1 MPELPEVETVRLA
14 LEKIVNNALVKK
26 VEIYRYDLR
35 WKVKDNLKVN
45 LEKDILKKPFRMGK
59 YILIPT
65 IKNKILL
72 IHLGM
77 SGQIKIQKK
86 NHLKSLFL

>member
-14 LEKIVNNALVKK
+14 LDKIVNNALVKK

-59 YILIPT
+59 YILIPAMT
-65 IKNKILL
+65 L
-72 IHLGM
+72 
-77 SGQIKIQKK
+77 
-86 NHLKSLFL
+86 

>member
-14 LEKIVNNALVKK
+14 LDKIVKNALVKK

-45 LEKDILKKPFRMGK
+45 
-59 YILIPT
+59 
-65 IKNKILL
+65 
-72 IHLGM
+72 
-77 SGQIKIQKK
+77 
-86 NHLKSLFL
+86 

>member
-14 LEKIVNNALVKK
+14 LDKIINNALVKK

-77 SGQIKIQKK
+77 SGQIKSQKK
-86 NHLKSLFL
+86 NQN